1 MATMFLTPEKIR
13 CFLVLFTAFG
23 ATVAMPATGMAD
35 NPPGPR
41 ATTWKSIEQ
50 ALQEGKPKT
59 AAELLAGVEQA
70 ATNDKAWAEAARAIA
85 TRVLADT
92 GDRAPDEPERLIRLA
107 AAIEKAPP
115 ETRGV
120 LQAIRANWTWHFF
133 LMNRW
138 RFAQRTAGAA
148 AASDLADLA
157 EIDSWDLPAI
167 VREIRTRFAAAL
179 TGEAALQK
187 LPVS

>member
-138 RFAQRTAGAA
+138 RLHSGRLALPRQAISLTLPRSILGICRRSCGRSARGSQRR
-148 AASDLADLA
+148 SLARRP
-157 EIDSWDLPAI
+157 SKNS
-167 VREIRTRFAAAL
+167 R
-179 TGEAALQK
+179 
-187 LPVS
+187 